1 MTAVTGPVGTR
12 RTSAHPPGS
21 ERGAV
26 ISLDQHDAST
36 EALVGAYALDAVD
49 QADAV
54 RVRAHLAGCDR
65 CRRAV
70 GAYREVA
77 ALLGDAP
84 RAAPAEL
91 WLRIAAGLT
100 DRGPPSP

>member
-1 MTAVTGPVGTR
+1 MIP
-12 RTSAHPPGS
+12 
-21 ERGAV
+21 
-26 ISLDQHDAST
+26 LDQHDASA

-49 QADAV
+49 RADEA
-54 RVRAHLAGCDR
+54 RVRAHLVGCER

-70 GAYREVA
+70 VVYREVA

-91 WLRIAAGLT
+91 WLRIAAGLA